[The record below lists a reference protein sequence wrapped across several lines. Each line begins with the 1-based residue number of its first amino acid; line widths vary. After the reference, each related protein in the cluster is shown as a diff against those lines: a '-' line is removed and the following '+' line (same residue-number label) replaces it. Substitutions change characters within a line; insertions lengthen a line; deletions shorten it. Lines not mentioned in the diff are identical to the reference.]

1 MATLFGETLRKSI
14 TEHNVVVTHLAH
26 MAEIDR
32 TTLQHFVSG
41 RRTPSKEQMNKL
53 LHAISIPAHKK
64 KVLQES
70 YELTTSGP
78 DKFRQ
83 QEKIKTIIEKIAF
96 ASMVSPNV
104 AAPPKSI
111 PVQNIAES
119 EELHGPLALNNALAN
134 IIGKEELTVSFFM
147 PPDFSFFYD
156 TLFAKYMTSSTL
168 KATCFFP
175 ISNEVG
181 NVMTD
186 LEYCESFI
194 PFFASPKHCFQIYY
208 MRNQSA
214 LHDTSIVPFPYFI
227 LTSRHVLLLSAD
239 MTHAILTRQ
248 ESFVRLYRRKC
259 RDILDISTP
268 LYTASQLDDLVMF
281 VPQDNPA
288 KDVFASI
295 ENQPC
300 FQSYLNEQ
308 TVKKYAIINTE
319 EDVALAQQY
328 MRFIHELKKEP
339 DLFHAFG
346 REGLDYFVETG
357 YIAVWPPSLSKPLDV
372 PDRIRM
378 LERMLHDI
386 KNDKFHC
393 RMVDSSKFTIPSP
406 TVTIAVR
413 RKTLFIQ
420 CLDYDNDNLKNIC
433 LTEKNIV
440 NAFEDFLSNLPNTNL
455 VHSKEETINA
465 FESALKKLVHHI
477 QNN

>member
-1 MATLFGETLRKSI
+1 MSTLFSETLRKTI
-14 TEHNVVVTHLAH
+14 AEHNVVVTHLAH

-32 TTLQHFVSG
+32 TTLQHFASG
-41 RRTPSKEQMNKL
+41 RRMPSKEQMNKL

-64 KVLQES
+64 KVLLQA
-70 YELTTSGP
+70 YELTTTGP

-83 QEKIKTIIEKIAF
+83 QEKIKAIIEKIAF
-96 ASMVSPNV
+96 ASMAKPNLT
-104 AAPPKSI
+104 APPKST
-111 PVQNIAES
+111 PVSNSAES
-119 EELHGPLALNNALAN
+119 EELHSPLAINNALAN
-134 IIGKEELTVSFFM
+134 IINEEEDMVSFFM
-147 PPDFSFFYD
+147 PPGFSFFYD
-156 TLFAKYMTSSTL
+156 TLFVKYMTSPTL

-175 ISNEVG
+175 ISNKIG
-181 NVMTD
+181 NIMSD

-194 PFFASPKHCFQIYY
+194 PFFASPKHSFQIYF
-208 MRNQSA
+208 MLSQSD

-239 MTHAILTRQ
+239 MTNAILTRQ
-248 ESFVRLYRRKC
+248 ESFVRIYRKKC
-259 RDILDISTP
+259 QDFLDISTP
-268 LYTASQLDDLVMF
+268 LYMSPQLGDLVPF
-281 VPQDNPA
+281 FPNYNPS

-300 FQSYLNEQ
+300 FQSYLTEQ
-308 TVKKYAIINTE
+308 IVEKYAIINSE
-319 EDVALAQQY
+319 EDAALVQKY
-328 MRFIHELKKEP
+328 MEFIHELKKEP

-357 YIAVWPPSLSKPLDV
+357 HIAVWPPSLGKPLDV

-393 RMVDSSKFTIPSP
+393 RMVDGSKFTIPRP

-420 CLDYDNDNLKNIC
+420 CLDYGNGNVKNIC
-433 LTEKNIV
+433 LTEENIV
-440 NAFEDFLSNLPNTNL
+440 NAFANFLSNLPNTPL
-455 VHSKEETINA
+455 IHSKEETIKA
-465 FESALKKLVHHI
+465 FEAALTKLASAV
-477 QNN
+477 